1 MVYVAD
7 WEKSSYHNYPHFPPY
22 CVRRDIQPVRLP
34 SVAEILMKIKEYESH
49 PQGQHMHWSPAST
62 LLFVSDISNSTAATT
77 PPREMG
83 KVPNHNNMAQPI
95 ARTNS
100 FESIKDT
107 LLPSP
112 VPTNLNN
119 LGSPTRVSSG
129 SPTRVSSGSNS
140 ENSPSGSS
148 LESSQSGSSTGSMG
162 SSSPASTDLI
172 KKPGNSP
179 KYNSK
184 HHLPKKRRLS
194 KKKSKSKGRGKKPN
208 THCHQCG
215 LTSTP
220 EWRRGP
226 TGCRSLCNAC
236 GIYYMKLL
244 RRFTEDQANSI
255 FVFKKNTITISERT
269 IPSFDQMTQMSGE
282 VKQHNWLMFT
292 GPAIIINS

>member
-1 MVYVAD
+1 MVYVSD
-7 WEKSSYHNYPHFPPY
+7 WEKSSYYNYPHFPPY
-22 CVRRDIQPVRLP
+22 RVRRDIQPVRLP

-62 LLFVSDISNSTAATT
+62 SSFVSDISNSTAATT
-77 PPREMG
+77 PPREIG
-83 KVPNHNNMAQPI
+83 KLNNLNTMAQPI
-95 ARTNS
+95 ARTSS

-112 VPTNLNN
+112 VPTHLNN
-119 LGSPTRVSSG
+119 FGSPTRASSG
-129 SPTRVSSGSNS
+129 LNNEISPS
-140 ENSPSGSS
+140 ENSI
-148 LESSQSGSSTGSMG
+148 ESSQSGSLTGSSG
-162 SSSPASTDLI
+162 SSSPGSTDSITKL
-172 KKPGNSP
+172 GHSP

-184 HHLPKKRRLS
+184 HHSPKKRRSS
-194 KKKSKSKGRGKKPN
+194 KKKSKSNGRSKKPK

-226 TGCRSLCNAC
+226 TGSRSLCNAC

-255 FVFKKNTITISERT
+255 FVFKKNTNTISERI
-269 IPSFDQMTQMSGE
+269 IPSFDQMAQMSGE
-282 VKQHNWLMFT
+282 VQQHNWSMLT
-292 GPAIIINS
+292 GAAMMIDSC